1 MSTSTKTNRDRVF
14 FRLHRFNSRF
24 IFSYRVQVLFMV
36 AIGLGDLIQCSD
48 LIETHVTMIHQITKH
63 FLRVFSLSSSSDW
76 LIHMHVHSIQSH
88 VVWFDSI
95 RKAITFEKEQVWL
108 LLLHLTLNSIDY
120 TTAFDNRS
128 FHSFFLFRH
137 SFQWAG
143 ALFEIN
149 HKCSSSAQRWQTHTH
164 TYTLREEAGS
174 TVIIYQSVHPAFR

>member
-1 MSTSTKTNRDRVF
+1 
-14 FRLHRFNSRF
+14 
-24 IFSYRVQVLFMV
+24 
-36 AIGLGDLIQCSD
+36 
-48 LIETHVTMIHQITKH
+48 
-63 FLRVFSLSSSSDW
+63 
-76 LIHMHVHSIQSH
+76 MHVHSIQSH

-149 HKCSSSAQRWQTHTH
+149 HKCSSSTQRWQTHTH
-164 TYTLREEAGS
+164 IHIERGS
-174 TVIIYQSVHPAFR
+174 GFNSHHLSIRPSSFQINVKFMRSCCPSNVPPMYGVWVIVWWPLICEIKIKYRMFDVRIPFSLLQSRQ